1 MYAWWVSGGR
11 REEKM
16 FDESVLSARGW
27 ATEVKYASDAVS
39 RTNGPD
45 DAAGFGF
52 DCDFGDLRGVAA
64 LRLVGVFFDEEGVD
78 GLEWEADE
86 V

>member
-1 MYAWWVSGGR
+1 
-11 REEKM
+11 M
-16 FDESVLSARGW
+16 FDERVLRARGW

-45 DAAGFGF
+45 VAAGFGLAA
-52 DCDFGDLRGVAA
+52 DFGDLRGVAA
-64 LRLVGVFFDEEGVD
+64 FLFVGVLFADEGVD